1 MRHGYE
7 RNERGHHA
15 ARKIAK
21 ILAVARGCAD
31 AGEEMGRFG
40 ASFGSGFGSGFGRGF
55 PFGGDGPFGSDFPF
69 GRGGGPGG
77 PGGRGGGRGSGRGRR
92 GMFGREELRLL
103 LLSLIA
109 EELRHGYDL
118 IKALEERSGGHYAPS
133 PGVIYPSLALLA
145 DEGLI
150 AEQPGADARRR
161 FGLTPEGQQLLDAEQ
176 EQIADLRQRLGD
188 LAERAEKGRKPQIER
203 AAANLAMAVGQRLTQ
218 GSNLGGEAELP
229 HEIAA
234 ILDEAARKIERL

>member
-1 MRHGYE
+1 MRHGYDK
-7 RNERGHHA
+7 HA
-15 ARKIAK
+15 CGSRAGRKLAA
-21 ILAVARGCAD
+21 ILAMASGCAD
-31 AGEEMGRFG
+31 DGDEDCNRRGRFG
-40 ASFGSGFGSGFGRGF
+40 ASFGRGF
-55 PFGGDGPFGSDFPF
+55 PFGGDGPFGPDFPF
-69 GRGGGPGG
+69 GRGGGPRG
-77 PGGRGGGRGSGRGRR
+77 PGGRGSGRGRR

-109 EELRHGYDL
+109 EEPRHGYDI

-150 AEQPGADARRR
+150 AEQPGEDARRR
-161 FGLTPEGQQLLDAEQ
+161 FGLTADGTALLAAEQ
-176 EQIADLRQRLGD
+176 EQVADLRQRLTD

-203 AAANLAMAVGQRLTQ
+203 AAANLAMAVGQRIAQ
-218 GSNLGGEAELP
+218 GGEAELP

>member
-7 RNERGHHA
+7 NCERGDRGSHSA
-15 ARKIAK
+15 GRKFAK
-21 ILAVARGCAD
+21 IMAIARGCGE

-40 ASFGSGFGSGFGRGF
+40 AKFGSGFGSDFGRGF
-55 PFGGDGPFGSDFPF
+55 PFGGDGPFG
-69 GRGGGPGG
+69 GGS
-77 PGGRGGGRGSGRGRR
+77 GGRGGGRGRR
-92 GMFGREELRLL
+92 GMFGRDELRLL

-109 EELRHGYDL
+109 EEPRHGYDI
-118 IKALEERSGGHYAPS
+118 IKALAERSGGHYAPS

-150 AEQPGADARRR
+150 AEQPGEDTRRR
-161 FGLTPEGQQLLDAEQ
+161 FGLTPEGAALLEAEK
-176 EQIADLRQRLGD
+176 EQVGDLVQRLSD

-218 GSNLGGEAELP
+218 GGEAELP
-229 HEIAA
+229 HDIAA
-234 ILDEAARKIERL
+234 IIDEAARKIERL